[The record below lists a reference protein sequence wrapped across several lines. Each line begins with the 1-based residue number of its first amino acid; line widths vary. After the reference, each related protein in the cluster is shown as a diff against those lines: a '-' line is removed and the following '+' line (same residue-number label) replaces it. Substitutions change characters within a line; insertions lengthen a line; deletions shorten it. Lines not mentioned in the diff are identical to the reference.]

1 MVYQK
6 MNSFIHRCPV
16 WVLVT
21 VLTLVGLILRLGWL
35 DGKPPWMDEV
45 ATVVFSLGNRT
56 QTLPLNQ
63 LLDLQT
69 FLQPLQ
75 PHPGRSLLDG
85 WVQVIGSLFAEDNHP
100 PTYFLLAN
108 AWIRWLT
115 PDAHVVSVW
124 VARSL
129 PAIFGSLA
137 IPLTYWLGQV
147 MFRSN
152 LAGLLGAAVMMTS
165 PYGLSL
171 SIEARHYSMAVC
183 CVLLSLICFAIAIR
197 HITQQQPF
205 PLKLIIAWVVVNAV
219 GLSVHYFFVL
229 TLLAQGITLF
239 TMSWRH
245 RPLEKTTT
253 NYWYSVYGVTGFSG
267 LTVLLWVPV
276 WLNFWGSNQSSS
288 LKVDN
293 MLSWLYWINPL
304 AQSIWTWVT
313 AVMILPTDWVPI
325 WVIVVSA
332 LIMLGLLIWGIPR
345 LVTGYR
351 TIVQHHDAVESAKG
365 VWLFLVVAIAIFFLI
380 SYGFGTDITRGGRY
394 AFVYFP
400 AIMVLV
406 GGGLAGLWERQ
417 QRRSVQIV
425 LAVGL
430 VSAMTVIADVGY
442 AKFYYPDRLLTTI
455 QTQSSHPVVLA
466 AEAPIEEKPT
476 VVGIELLSIGWELT
490 RNPQH
495 WQFPQAPRYVL
506 LRDTNLDLINRW
518 LPTDMRPVD
527 LWLFNRASDL
537 SAQGCQPVGSLG
549 LQETGSYRYQH
560 YHCQ

>member
-1 MVYQK
+1 MVNQK
-6 MNSFIHRCPV
+6 MNALIHRCPV

-21 VLTLVGLILRLGWL
+21 VLTLVGLILRFGWL

-56 QTLPLNQ
+56 QAIPPDQ
-63 LLDLQT
+63 LLDLKT

-75 PHPGRSLLDG
+75 PNPERSLLDG
-85 WVQVIGSLFAEDNHP
+85 WLQVIQSLFAEDNHP

-108 AWIRWLT
+108 AWTRWLT
-115 PDAHVVSVW
+115 PDAHIVSVW

-129 PAIFGSLA
+129 PAIVGTLA

-147 MFRSN
+147 VFRSN

-171 SIEARHYSMAVC
+171 SIEARHYSLAVC
-183 CVLLSLICFAIAIR
+183 AVLLSLICFAIATR
-197 HITQQQPF
+197 HLTQQQPVPF
-205 PLKLIIAWVVVNAV
+205 KIALAWVLANAL

-229 TLLAQGITLF
+229 TLLAQGVTLF
-239 TMSWRH
+239 TIGWRH
-245 RPLEKTTT
+245 RPLAKPT
-253 NYWYSVYGVTGFSG
+253 NYWYSVYGVTGCSC

-276 WLNFWGSNQSSS
+276 WLHFLGSNQTSS

-293 MLSWLYWINPL
+293 VLSWLYWVNPL

-351 TIVQHHDAVESAKG
+351 TIVQHHNAVESARA
-365 VWLFLVVAIAIFFLI
+365 VWLFLVVAIASFFLI

-400 AIMVLV
+400 AIIVLV
-406 GGGLAGLWERQ
+406 GGGLAGMWERQ
-417 QRRSVQIV
+417 QWRSVQLV
-425 LAVGL
+425 LVVGL
-430 VSAMTVIADVGY
+430 ISAITVIADVGY

-466 AEAPIEEKPT
+466 ADAAIEDKPT
-476 VVGIELLSIGWELT
+476 VVGIELLSVGWEMT
-490 RNPQH
+490 RIPQR
-495 WQFPQAPRYVL
+495 WQFAQAPRYIL
-506 LRDTNLDLINRW
+506 LRESDPQLMNRW
-518 LPTDMRPVD
+518 LPPTARPVD
-527 LWLFNRASDL
+527 LWLFNRATDL
-537 SAQGCQPVGSLG
+537 SAQGCKAVGALG
-549 LQETGSYRYQH
+549 LQEAGSYRYQH
-560 YHCQ
+560 YRCE